1 MKARIKSN
9 GHIVNVHET
18 GERVISKNGIERI
31 YISDDCSGIYYIQ
44 SELEF
49 LQTND
54 EDTIDWNQ
62 VRIQAAIAAMKSLI
76 TCYEGVSNAEKK
88 VIEESVICR
97 RFGGRTQKERR
108 TEMKRIIKFRGK
120 RIENG
125 EWVYGYLADEDY
137 INDIN
142 SIDLSSKQVNPETVG
157 QFSLFYDKNGK
168 EIYEDDILKFYHN
181 NKEFVCVVGWNNK
194 VGAWCIRLKYEAILG
209 IRPLGEWLCDYLM
222 EKNGNIHDNPELL
235 EGGSDEE

>member
-1 MKARIKSN
+1 
-9 GHIVNVHET
+9 
-18 GERVISKNGIERI
+18 
-31 YISDDCSGIYYIQ
+31 
-44 SELEF
+44 
-49 LQTND
+49 
-54 EDTIDWNQ
+54 
-62 VRIQAAIAAMKSLI
+62 
-76 TCYEGVSNAEKK
+76 
-88 VIEESVICR
+88 
-97 RFGGRTQKERR
+97 
-108 TEMKRIIKFRGK
+108 MKRIIKFRGK

-157 QFSLFYDKNGK
+157 QFSLFYEKNGK